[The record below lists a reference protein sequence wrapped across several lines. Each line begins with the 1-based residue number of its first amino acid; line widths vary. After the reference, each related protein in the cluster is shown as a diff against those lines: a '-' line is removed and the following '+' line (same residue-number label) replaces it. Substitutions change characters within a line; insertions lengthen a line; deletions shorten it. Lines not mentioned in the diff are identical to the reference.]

1 MSPTTPNR
9 PSPPAGGPKKK
20 PGRPRWTSEALFE
33 GANIVVIEHLGQDY
47 VLRITRN
54 GRLLLNKREAL

>member
-9 PSPPAGGPKKK
+9 PSPPAGRPEKN

-54 GRLLLNKREAL
+54 GRLLLNKREAI